1 VGGDDPDDDDNTDSN
16 GLDDGAG
23 GVTTLAVTLT
33 SGSEPTNDGDG
44 NEFTNLSIDFGFW
57 INANIGD
64 RVWYDTDQDGI
75 QDASETGVPGVTVYL
90 LDAGGNVIASTVT
103 NGQGYYRFED
113 IPPGDYAVQFAP
125 PAGYSISPQDAGGN
139 DGADSDADPLTGT
152 TTTISLDPGE
162 NDLTWDMGL
171 HLMGAVPASLG
182 NYVWFDVDQDG
193 VQDAGETG
201 VAGVVVQLY
210 DATEKLIAETV
221 TDANGDYLF
230 GNLAPGEYYV
240 QFIPPYS
247 YVISGQNLGGAAD
260 DSDGNPVTGWTAV
273 VNLQA
278 GENDPTW
285 DLGIYQYTPTALPE
299 ESEPVMDVRFY
310 LSLVSSHYPL
320 DAAAESVLVP
330 EGTAAP
336 EWAVQLYL
344 PAVQGGGFALA
355 TAEEGALSAPVPEGT
370 APVTPTLEATPL
382 PEETAPVTPTP
393 ETTPT
398 LEGTAPVTPTLEATP
413 LPEGTAPVTPTLEA
427 TPLPEETAPV
437 TPTLEATPLPEG
449 TEPVTPTLEAT
460 PTLEPTEPAAATSHR
475 VLWKTVDV

>member
-1 VGGDDPDDDDNTDSN
+1 
-16 GLDDGAG
+16 
-23 GVTTLAVTLT
+23 
-33 SGSEPTNDGDG
+33 
-44 NEFTNLSIDFGFW
+44 
-57 INANIGD
+57 
-64 RVWYDTDQDGI
+64 
-75 QDASETGVPGVTVYL
+75 
-90 LDAGGNVIASTVT
+90 
-103 NGQGYYRFED
+103 
-113 IPPGDYAVQFAP
+113 
-125 PAGYSISPQDAGGN
+125 
-139 DGADSDADPLTGT
+139 
-152 TTTISLDPGE
+152 
-162 NDLTWDMGL
+162 
-171 HLMGAVPASLG
+171 
-182 NYVWFDVDQDG
+182 
-193 VQDAGETG
+193 
-201 VAGVVVQLY
+201 VVVRLY
-210 DATEKLIAETV
+210 YATEKLIAETV

-230 GNLAPGEYYV
+230 GNLAPEGYYV
-240 QFIPPYS
+240 QFIPPAG

-260 DSDGNPVTGWTAV
+260 DSDGSPVTGWTAV